1 MNITSNEKTARYIT
15 LLSAAIFFSIV
26 YALFIS
32 NFSLFYFLGTKVNDT
47 MSQTRYNLLKKPQ
60 ADERIVLVGVDD
72 ESYQR
77 ADRQWPWGRDVFALC
92 LKKLKLLEPK
102 VIGLDFTFVG
112 RGTDTDLDT
121 LFSQELKEAGN
132 VVLAS
137 YFDDQGH
144 FFPPSEPFRSAA
156 AAAGFSDKPVDRDSV
171 IRRVHTRFDL
181 SQENVSVVSFAA
193 NLAYLFMGLSPL
205 ESVAQAGRSEVTFFY
220 PGKEDLTSA
229 REYLTLDSHERI
241 WLSYRYKSGDFVYI
255 PFWKLMED
263 QVSRREIKGKIVIV
277 GSARPIFHDSHT
289 TPLGTLE
296 GIFIQANETAMILDR
311 DFIRPLYP
319 DSALWRALI
328 FFAVAST
335 LLFLFDLFNFAVK
348 FFLFLSLELMV
359 YGISL
364 FLLVQKNI
372 LFQPF
377 HPMFIVGTSY
387 MAVLFYDTFRAFLES
402 AELQKQAIMDDLTD
416 LYGHRYLELRLA
428 AEFKRHEEIKKEFC
442 FAMIDIDQFKK
453 VNDTYGHEQG
463 NVVLI
468 TVAKAIKSGVRGYD
482 VVARYGG
489 EEFSIILSDCELKTA
504 IQTAERIRKSIEDL
518 KFSISSKNVSVT
530 VSIGICSNKQPG
542 VQNHQE
548 MKRLADQALYQA
560 KNEGR
565 NRVCVSQAVSAA

>member
-1 MNITSNEKTARYIT
+1 MNIISNEKISRYST

-32 NFSLFYFLGTKVNDT
+32 HFNLFYFLGAKVKDT
-47 MSQTRYNLLKKPQ
+47 MFLTRYNLLKKPQ
-60 ADERIVLVGVDD
+60 ADERIVVVGVDD

-77 ADRQWPWGRDVFALC
+77 VDRQWPWGRDVFADC
-92 LKKLKLLEPK
+92 LKKLAPLEPK

-112 RGTDTDLDT
+112 RGAYADSDA
-121 LFSQELKEAGN
+121 LFAQELKEAGN

-137 YFDDQGH
+137 YFDDQRH

-156 AAAGFSDKPVDRDSV
+156 AATGFSDKPMDRDSV
-171 IRRVHTRFDL
+171 IRRVYTRFDL
-181 SQENVSVVSFAA
+181 PQERVSIVSFAA
-193 NLAYLFMGLSPL
+193 NLAYLSMDLSPL
-205 ESVAQAGRSEVTFFY
+205 ESVVRTGRSEVIFFY
-220 PGKEDLTSA
+220 PGKDNLVSA
-229 REYLTLDSHERI
+229 REYLTLDSHGRI
-241 WLSYRYKSGDFVYI
+241 WLSYRYKSGDFTYI
-255 PFWKLMED
+255 PFWKLMEGR
-263 QVSRREIKGKIVIV
+263 VSPREIKGKIVIV
-277 GSARPIFHDSHT
+277 GSARPIFHDSHA

-319 DSALWRALI
+319 DSALWLALI
-328 FFAVAST
+328 FFALAST
-335 LLFLFDLFNFAVK
+335 LLFDLFNFAAK
-348 FFLFLSLELMV
+348 FFLFLGLEILV
-359 YGISL
+359 YGTSL

-377 HPMFIVGTSY
+377 HPMFIVGASY
-387 MAVLFYDTFRAFLES
+387 TAVLFYDTFTAFLRS
-402 AELQKQAIMDDLTD
+402 AELQKQAITDDLTG

-428 AEFKRHEEIKKEFC
+428 AEFRRHAEMKKEFC
-442 FAMIDIDQFKK
+442 FVMIDIDQFKK
-453 VNDTYGHEQG
+453 VNDTYGHEHG

-468 TVAKAIKSGVRGYD
+468 TVAKAISGGVRGYD

-489 EEFSIILSDCELKTA
+489 EEFSIILSDCESKTA
-504 IQTAERIRKSIEDL
+504 IQTAERIRKSIEGL
-518 KFSISSKNVSVT
+518 NFSIASKNVSVT
-530 VSIGICSNKQPG
+530 VSVGICSNKQPG

-565 NRVCVSQAVSAA
+565 NRVRIYQAV